1 LVLGTVIDRLKGWE
15 LNCGFLNRYER
26 DMRGIE
32 RGIHDFFLTRRS
44 LFLYILVLE
53 IATNFTGVA
62 EAYTILKAT
71 TAHF

>member
-1 LVLGTVIDRLKGWE
+1 
-15 LNCGFLNRYER
+15 
-26 DMRGIE
+26 
-32 RGIHDFFLTRRS
+32 LTRRS